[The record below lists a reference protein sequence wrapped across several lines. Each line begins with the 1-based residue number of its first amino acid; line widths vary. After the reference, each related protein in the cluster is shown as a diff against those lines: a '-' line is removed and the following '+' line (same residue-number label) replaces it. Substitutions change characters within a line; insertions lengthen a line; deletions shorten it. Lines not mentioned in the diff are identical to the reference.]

1 MLQQRVGRNDLCT
14 CGSGRKFKACCLR
27 RVAPEA
33 PVFPPALPHPLLPA
47 GDGAFLRPTPRPQS
61 SASPSGGESV
71 KRIPVH
77 YTYDEPFGTAEC
89 VYCFWVE
96 HPFIL
101 ESGNVIRAGWLQAGA
116 RFRMEDGA
124 WGTVTAVEPPKVWGP
139 PNPVPDKDGNY
150 HRRVLG
156 TIKHNG
162 YAVIDVRFG
171 GQTITGTPDHLW
183 YSASRKAWVPA
194 QTLQRGELLFNT
206 KGTTVPVESVS
217 EPRHGLIELFNLEV
231 EELHTFFVGDQ
242 EVGSALVHNGK
253 GNYIKKAAVPTEAD
267 HIKAVAK
274 PGRYN
279 AVVGSEAEA
288 RRIVQTA
295 LPHSVEIPP
304 AVAGKPYP
312 KAASDVKAWHQVQP
326 PEPEVN
332 NLLPHIKY
340 EDWTGGK
347 KFKGGH
353 WGQISSLRDSH
364 RGVRHVIHVRGAV
377 QAPYRL
383 GEGGGSYRVS
393 GCAGRHSELP
403 RGAGFAEHR
412 CCMSYLRV

>member
-1 MLQQRVGRNDLCT
+1 M
-14 CGSGRKFKACCLR
+14 
-27 RVAPEA
+27 
-33 PVFPPALPHPLLPA
+33 LPA
-47 GDGAFLRPTPRPQS
+47 GDGAFLRPTPRPQP
-61 SASPSGGESV
+61 SASPSGGKSV

-89 VYCFWVE
+89 VYCFRVE

-101 ESGNVIRAGWLQAGA
+101 ESGNVIRAEWLQTGA

-124 WGTVTAVEPPKVWGP
+124 WGTVTAVEPPKLWGP

-150 HRRVLG
+150 QRRVLG
-156 TIKHNG
+156 TIKHIG

-206 KGTTVPVESVS
+206 KGTTVAVESVS

-267 HIKAVAK
+267 HIRGVRAAGK
-274 PGRYN
+274 YD

-288 RRIVQTA
+288 RRIAQQA
-295 LPHSVEIPP
+295 LPHATELPPGVVGVPYPSPP
-304 AVAGKPYP
+304 AGT
-312 KAASDVKAWHQVQP
+312 KAWFQVQP
-326 PEPEVN
+326 AEPNVGN
-332 NLLPHIKY
+332 MLPHIKY
-340 EDWTGGK
+340 ADWTGGK
-347 KFKGGH
+347 KGSGGT
-353 WGQISSLRDSH
+353 WGHLFFPPS
-364 RGVRHVIHVRGAV
+364 
-377 QAPYRL
+377 
-383 GEGGGSYRVS
+383 
-393 GCAGRHSELP
+393 
-403 RGAGFAEHR
+403 
-412 CCMSYLRV
+412 

>member
-101 ESGNVIRAGWLQAGA
+101 ESGNVIRAEWLQAGA

-206 KGTTVPVESVS
+206 KGTTVPVKSVS

-242 EVGSALVHNGK
+242 EVGSALVPNGK
-253 GNYIKKAAVPTEAD
+253 GNYIKKSAVPTEAD
-267 HIKAVAK
+267 HIKAVANLGGTM
-274 PGRYN
+274 PL
-279 AVVGSEAEA
+279 SA
-288 RRIVQTA
+288 RRPKPAALFSTA
-295 LPHSVEIPP
+295 LPHAVEIPP

-312 KAASDVKAWHQVQP
+312 KAASDVKAWYQVQP
-326 PEPEVN
+326 PEPEVEQPAATHKIRG
-332 NLLPHIKY
+332 LDGRQEVQGWSLGAYFLP
-340 EDWTGGK
+340 
-347 KFKGGH
+347 
-353 WGQISSLRDSH
+353 S
-364 RGVRHVIHVRGAV
+364 GVT
-377 QAPYRL
+377 
-383 GEGGGSYRVS
+383 
-393 GCAGRHSELP
+393 
-403 RGAGFAEHR
+403 
-412 CCMSYLRV
+412 